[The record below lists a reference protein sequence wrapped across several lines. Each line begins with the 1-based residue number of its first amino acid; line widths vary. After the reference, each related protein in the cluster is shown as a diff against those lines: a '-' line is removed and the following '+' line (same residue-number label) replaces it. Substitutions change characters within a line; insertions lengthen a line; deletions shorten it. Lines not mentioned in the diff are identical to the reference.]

1 MGERTDLHV
10 LLVAT
15 LGTNRV
21 YFQAPSSVNLVYP
34 CIIYERARLE
44 MDSANNKPY
53 ILRKKYK
60 VTVIYK
66 NPDSAV
72 PVRLAML
79 PNCTHDRQYKADG
92 LYHDVFVLYY

>member
-1 MGERTDLHV
+1 MGDRTDLQL

-15 LGTNRV
+15 LGVDRV
-21 YFQAPSSVNLVYP
+21 YFQAPSNLALVYP
-34 CIIYERARLE
+34 CIIYERAK
-44 MDSANNKPY
+44 MTTNSANNKPY
-53 ILRKKYK
+53 ILRKKYT

-72 PVRLAML
+72 PTMLAML

-92 LYHDVFVLYY
+92 LYHDVFELYF